1 MDTLGSLLPPVVG
14 NGDTANSQ
22 ELQKLLIDEKMRCEH
37 HKANYQTIK
46 AEHLRLQEEYTKSQD
61 ELKRLLVEKQTV
73 HDKFQFLLAEYR
85 EELLS
90 KTQELEKL
98 KMQVLTPQKLELK
111 LEKYRTEYN
120 KLRYEHTFLKSEF
133 EHQKE
138 EHARILEEKKIKYEA
153 EIARLDKDKEELHN
167 QLLSVD
173 PTRDSKRVEALS
185 REKAQLYQKLK
196 GLEAEVAELRA
207 ERDNC
212 GVQAE
217 NVQRVQVRQLAEM
230 QAMARSLEA
239 EKKSAELQIDRIEKE
254 LQMSHEQNILLTSK
268 LHKSEREVNSLATK
282 VEELKHSHK
291 LEVTNVKLE
300 AARTK
305 SEVER
310 ERNKIQS
317 EMDGLLSDK
326 EILKAAVERHKVLLV
341 EKDREL
347 IRKVQA
353 AKEEVFEK
361 IAALQD
367 EKLELENRLADLEK
381 MKLEQDTWRQ
391 SEKDQYEEKL
401 RVVQMAEE
409 SSKKELQRLRLKIQQ
424 QAIQTEELEEKKR
437 ESADLKQQIH
447 DMQLQLASLSQSEN
461 DLLESNQKLKEII
474 ERLKQECQHARTQA
488 EKAQL
493 ETEKT
498 LEYRRIE
505 WLEEK
510 HVLTQR
516 ITEKEEKYN
525 QVKNKLCR
533 AAVAQKKR
541 KTLTDNKQR
550 RMQEKLELL
559 EAKIEELEKENQVLN
574 RQNVSHEEYARLQ
587 KRLKDLQRRHNE
599 FRSLILNPNI
609 PSLNPVSIMSSSAL
623 PLGPEASFPLLQEE
637 QHQRELSLLR
647 KRLEELETT
656 QRKQLQDLGPSR
668 DRVTGSAY
676 RNLARNKIAGEGDA
690 QRLIWKKY
698 LSAPEPAL
706 PNAAA
711 LLPKRGEHSPA
722 LAGYVPRDC
731 AWSQLLVAT
740 AAKPA
745 SFSTAAPQPLGSS
758 NAVAHTNKHFERSAA
773 WEPRVGVSGWSQP
786 QHGLLILNLG
796 HPLPFTARGT
806 PVAAKAGDGSALAAA
821 LRHSPAVVGLSR
833 NVWKRIISPTPSLRS
848 KAALVSASV

>member
-1 MDTLGSLLPPVVG
+1 MDTLGSVLPPVAG
-14 NGDTANSQ
+14 NGDTANAQ

-37 HKANYQTIK
+37 HKVNYQTIK

-61 ELKRLLVEKQTV
+61 ELKQLLVEKQTV
-73 HDKFQFLLAEYR
+73 HDKFQFLLAEYQ
-85 EELLS
+85 EELLG

-98 KMQVLTPQKLELK
+98 KMQVLTPQKLELLK
-111 LEKYRTEYN
+111 EVEKYRTDYN
-120 KLRYEHTFLKSEF
+120 KLRYEYTFLKSEF

-138 EHARILEEKKIKYEA
+138 EHERILEEKKIKYEA

-185 REKAQLYQKLK
+185 REKAQLCQKLK

-217 NVQRVQVRQLAEM
+217 SVQRVQVRQLAEM
-230 QAMARSLEA
+230 QAMTRSLEA

-254 LQMSHEQNILLTSK
+254 LRMSHEQNILLTSK
-268 LHKSEREVNSLATK
+268 LHKSEREVNSLAAK

-300 AARTK
+300 AAKTK
-305 SEVER
+305 SEIER

-353 AKEEVFEK
+353 AKEEAFEK

-381 MKLEQDTWRQ
+381 MKLEQDSWRQ

-401 RVVQMAEE
+401 RVVQIAEE

-424 QAIQTEELEEKKR
+424 QAIHTEELEEKKR

-461 DLLESNQKLKEII
+461 DLLESNQKMKETI

-498 LEYRRIE
+498 LEYKRME

-516 ITEKEEKYN
+516 ITETEDKYN

-541 KTLTDNKQR
+541 KTLNDNKQR
-550 RMQEKLELL
+550 RMREKLELL

-574 RQNVSHEEYARLQ
+574 RQNVSYEEYARLQ

-609 PSLNPVSIMSSSAL
+609 PSLNPVGMSSSAL
-623 PLGPEASFPLLQEE
+623 PPGPEVSFSLLQEE

-668 DRVTGSAY
+668 ERVTAGTY
-676 RNLARNKIAGEGDA
+676 GDLARNKIAGEDNA
-690 QRLIWKKY
+690 QSSLASTKAWLRLAFA
-698 LSAPEPAL
+698 SAGRL
-706 PNAAA
+706 
-711 LLPKRGEHSPA
+711 RGVGLHQ
-722 LAGYVPRDC
+722 AG
-731 AWSQLLVAT
+731 A
-740 AAKPA
+740 PA
-745 SFSTAAPQPLGSS
+745 SQTCQLVYSCNRPLGSS
-758 NAVAHTNKHFERSAA
+758 KAAAHGGKCREPSAA
-773 WEPRVGVSGWSQP
+773 WKPRVDEPVYICLEGRKLQLTRILKP
-786 QHGLLILNLG
+786 ELILIVCQG
-796 HPLPFTARGT
+796 R
-806 PVAAKAGDGSALAAA
+806 
-821 LRHSPAVVGLSR
+821 
-833 NVWKRIISPTPSLRS
+833 
-848 KAALVSASV
+848 

>member
-1 MDTLGSLLPPVVG
+1 MDALGSLLPPVVG

-22 ELQKLLIDEKMRCEH
+22 ELQKLLIDEKMRCEY
-37 HKANYQTIK
+37 HKANYQTMK
-46 AEHLRLQEEYTKSQD
+46 AEHVRLQEEYAKSQD
-61 ELKRLLVEKQTV
+61 DLKRLLVEKQAL
-73 HDKFQFLLAEYR
+73 HDKFQFLLAECR
-85 EELLS
+85 EELLG
-90 KTQELEKL
+90 KTEELEKL
-98 KMQVLTPQKLELK
+98 KVQVLTPQKLELLKAQIQQELESPMTERYQK
-111 LEKYRTEYN
+111 LENEVEKYRTEYN

-138 EHARILEEKKIKYEA
+138 EHAHILEEKKIKYEA

-173 PTRDSKRVEALS
+173 PTRDGKRVEALT

-254 LQMSHEQNILLTSK
+254 LRMSHEQNILLTSK
-268 LHKSEREVNSLATK
+268 LHKAEREVSSLAAK

-367 EKLELENRLADLEK
+367 EKLELENRLTDLEK

-391 SEKDQYEEKL
+391 SEKDHYEEKL
-401 RVVQMAEE
+401 RAVQMAEE

-437 ESADLKQQIH
+437 ESADLKQ
-447 DMQLQLASLSQSEN
+447 
-461 DLLESNQKLKEII
+461 
-474 ERLKQECQHARTQA
+474 
-488 EKAQL
+488 
-493 ETEKT
+493 
-498 LEYRRIE
+498 
-505 WLEEK
+505 
-510 HVLTQR
+510 
-516 ITEKEEKYN
+516 
-525 QVKNKLCR
+525 
-533 AAVAQKKR
+533 
-541 KTLTDNKQR
+541 
-550 RMQEKLELL
+550 
-559 EAKIEELEKENQVLN
+559 
-574 RQNVSHEEYARLQ
+574 
-587 KRLKDLQRRHNE
+587 
-599 FRSLILNPNI
+599 
-609 PSLNPVSIMSSSAL
+609 
-623 PLGPEASFPLLQEE
+623 
-637 QHQRELSLLR
+637 
-647 KRLEELETT
+647 
-656 QRKQLQDLGPSR
+656 
-668 DRVTGSAY
+668 
-676 RNLARNKIAGEGDA
+676 
-690 QRLIWKKY
+690 
-698 LSAPEPAL
+698 
-706 PNAAA
+706 
-711 LLPKRGEHSPA
+711 
-722 LAGYVPRDC
+722 
-731 AWSQLLVAT
+731 
-740 AAKPA
+740 
-745 SFSTAAPQPLGSS
+745 
-758 NAVAHTNKHFERSAA
+758 
-773 WEPRVGVSGWSQP
+773 
-786 QHGLLILNLG
+786 
-796 HPLPFTARGT
+796 
-806 PVAAKAGDGSALAAA
+806 
-821 LRHSPAVVGLSR
+821 
-833 NVWKRIISPTPSLRS
+833 
-848 KAALVSASV
+848 

>member
-1 MDTLGSLLPPVVG
+1 MDALGSLLPPMVG
-14 NGDTANSQ
+14 NGDVANSQ

-46 AEHLRLQEEYTKSQD
+46 AEHIRLQEEYTKSQD

-73 HDKFQFLLAEYR
+73 HEKFQFLLAEYR
-85 EELLS
+85 EELLG
-90 KTQELEKL
+90 KTQELERL
-98 KMQVLTPQKLELK
+98 KMQVLTPQKLELLKAQIQQELESPMTERYRK
-111 LEKYRTEYN
+111 LENEVEKYRTEFN

-138 EHARILEEKKIKYEA
+138 GHARILEEKKIKYEA
-153 EIARLDKDKEELHN
+153 EIARLEKDKEELHN

-173 PTRDSKRVEALS
+173 PTRDSKRVEVLS

-212 GVQAE
+212 GAQAE
-217 NVQRVQVRQLAEM
+217 SVQRIQVRQLAEM
-230 QAMARSLEA
+230 QALTRSLEA
-239 EKKSAELQIDRIEKE
+239 EKKSAEQQIDRVEKE

-268 LHKSEREVNSLATK
+268 LHKSEREVNSLTAK

-305 SEVER
+305 SEAER

-391 SEKDQYEEKL
+391 TEKDQYEEKL
-401 RVVQMAEE
+401 RVVQLAEE

-424 QAIQTEELEEKKR
+424 QAMQAEELEEKKR
-437 ESADLKQQIH
+437 ESGDLKQQIQ
-447 DMQLQLASLSQSEN
+447 DMQLQVASLSQSEN
-461 DLLESNQKLKEII
+461 DLLDSNQKLKETI
-474 ERLKQECQHARTQA
+474 ERLRQECQNARTQA

-498 LEYRRIE
+498 LEYKRIE

-510 HVLTQR
+510 HMLTQR

-525 QVKNKLCR
+525 EAKNKLCR

-541 KTLTDNKQR
+541 KTLNDNKQR
-550 RMQEKLELL
+550 RMQEKLQLL
-559 EAKIEELEKENQVLN
+559 EAKIEELEKENHVLN
-574 RQNVSHEEYARLQ
+574 RQNVSYEEYARLQ

-599 FRSLILNPNI
+599 FRSLILNPNV
-609 PSLNPVSIMSSSAL
+609 PSLNPASVMSSSAL
-623 PLGPEASFPLLQEE
+623 PPGPEVSFPLLQEE

-656 QRKQLQDLGPSR
+656 QRKQLQELGPSR
-668 DRVTGSAY
+668 ERVAVGTY
-676 RNLARNKIAGEGDA
+676 RDLARNKTAEEGGAQGED
-690 QRLIWKKY
+690 
-698 LSAPEPAL
+698 
-706 PNAAA
+706 
-711 LLPKRGEHSPA
+711 
-722 LAGYVPRDC
+722 
-731 AWSQLLVAT
+731 
-740 AAKPA
+740 
-745 SFSTAAPQPLGSS
+745 
-758 NAVAHTNKHFERSAA
+758 
-773 WEPRVGVSGWSQP
+773 
-786 QHGLLILNLG
+786 
-796 HPLPFTARGT
+796 
-806 PVAAKAGDGSALAAA
+806 
-821 LRHSPAVVGLSR
+821 
-833 NVWKRIISPTPSLRS
+833 S
-848 KAALVSASV
+848 K

>member
-1 MDTLGSLLPPVVG
+1 MGMKEGGVEPPHSCCHKMDALGDRLPPVVG

-22 ELQKLLIDEKMRCEH
+22 ELQKLLIDVNMRCEY
-37 HKANYQTIK
+37 HKAHYENIK
-46 AEHLRLQEEYTKSQD
+46 AEHLRLQEEYTNSQD
-61 ELKRLLVEKQTV
+61 ELNRLLVEKQTV
-73 HDKFQFLLAEYR
+73 HDKFQFLLAEYQ
-85 EELLS
+85 EELLG

-98 KMQVLTPQKLELK
+98 KMQVLTPQKLELLKAQIQQELESPMTEHYQK
-111 LEKYRTEYN
+111 LENEVEKYRTEYN
-120 KLRYEHTFLKSEF
+120 KLRYEYTFLKSEF

-153 EIARLDKDKEELHN
+153 
-167 QLLSVD
+167 
-173 PTRDSKRVEALS
+173 
-185 REKAQLYQKLK
+185 
-196 GLEAEVAELRA
+196 
-207 ERDNC
+207 
-212 GVQAE
+212 
-217 NVQRVQVRQLAEM
+217 
-230 QAMARSLEA
+230 EA

-268 LHKSEREVNSLATK
+268 LHKSEREVNSLAAK

-291 LEVTNVKLE
+291 LEITNVKLE

-409 SSKKELQRLRLKIQQ
+409 SSKKELQCLRLKIQQ
-424 QAIQTEELEEKKR
+424 QAIQTEELEEKKC
-437 ESADLKQQIH
+437 ESADLKQQVH

-461 DLLESNQKLKEII
+461 DLLESNQKLKEVI

-498 LEYRRIE
+498 LEYKRIE

-510 HVLTQR
+510 HVLTQC

-533 AAVAQKKR
+533 AAIAQKKR
-541 KTLTDNKQR
+541 KTLNDNKQR

-559 EAKIEELEKENQVLN
+559 EAKMEELEKENQVLN
-574 RQNVSHEEYARLQ
+574 RQNVSYEEHARLQ

-609 PSLNPVSIMSSSAL
+609 PSLNPVSMMSSSAL
-623 PLGPEASFPLLQEE
+623 PPGPEVSFPLLQEE

-668 DRVTGSAY
+668 EQVTVGVY
-676 RNLARNKIAGEGDA
+676 GDLARIKITGEGDV
-690 QRLIWKKY
+690 QN
-698 LSAPEPAL
+698 E
-706 PNAAA
+706 
-711 LLPKRGEHSPA
+711 
-722 LAGYVPRDC
+722 D
-731 AWSQLLVAT
+731 
-740 AAKPA
+740 
-745 SFSTAAPQPLGSS
+745 
-758 NAVAHTNKHFERSAA
+758 
-773 WEPRVGVSGWSQP
+773 
-786 QHGLLILNLG
+786 
-796 HPLPFTARGT
+796 
-806 PVAAKAGDGSALAAA
+806 
-821 LRHSPAVVGLSR
+821 
-833 NVWKRIISPTPSLRS
+833 S
-848 KAALVSASV
+848 K

>member
-1 MDTLGSLLPPVVG
+1 MDASGTLFPPVVG

-22 ELQKLLIDEKMRCEH
+22 ELQKLLIDEKMRCEY

-73 HDKFQFLLAEYR
+73 HDKFQFLLAECR
-85 EELLS
+85 EELLG
-90 KTQELEKL
+90 KTQELEKV
-98 KMQVLTPQKLELK
+98 KMQVLTPQKLELLKAQIQQELESPMTERYRK
-111 LEKYRTEYN
+111 LENEVEKYRTEYN

-230 QAMARSLEA
+230 QALARSLEA

-254 LQMSHEQNILLTSK
+254 LRTSHEQNILLTSK
-268 LHKSEREVNSLATK
+268 LHKSEREVNSLAAQ

-353 AKEEVFEK
+353 AKEEVFAK

-367 EKLELENRLADLEK
+367 EKLELESRVAELEK

-401 RVVQMAEE
+401 RALQMAEE
-409 SSKKELQRLRLKIQQ
+409 SSRKELQRLRLKIQQ

-447 DMQLQLASLSQSEN
+447 NLQLQLASLSQSEN

-498 LEYRRIE
+498 LEYKRIE

-516 ITEKEEKYN
+516 VTEAEEKYN

-533 AAVAQKKR
+533 AAFEMSVWQR

-550 RMQEKLELL
+550 RMQEKLQLL

-574 RQNVSHEEYARLQ
+574 RQNVSYEEYGRLQ

-609 PSLNPVSIMSSSAL
+609 PSLSAVSMVSAL
-623 PLGPEASFPLLQEE
+623 PPAHEASFPRLQEE

-656 QRKQLQDLGPSR
+656 QRKQLEDLGPSR
-668 DRVTGSAY
+668 
-676 RNLARNKIAGEGDA
+676 E
-690 QRLIWKKY
+690 
-698 LSAPEPAL
+698 
-706 PNAAA
+706 
-711 LLPKRGEHSPA
+711 
-722 LAGYVPRDC
+722 
-731 AWSQLLVAT
+731 
-740 AAKPA
+740 
-745 SFSTAAPQPLGSS
+745 
-758 NAVAHTNKHFERSAA
+758 
-773 WEPRVGVSGWSQP
+773 
-786 QHGLLILNLG
+786 
-796 HPLPFTARGT
+796 
-806 PVAAKAGDGSALAAA
+806 
-821 LRHSPAVVGLSR
+821 
-833 NVWKRIISPTPSLRS
+833 
-848 KAALVSASV
+848 